1 MSFKNKLQSFFEEKK
16 ELSVN
21 EITTEFNISKQYVHR
36 VLNQLVENN
45 KIERIGLPP
54 KTIYKLVSRIGNNH
68 NESIELS
75 TKANIS
81 FSATIIKS
89 DKLTFLESNFLL
101 ITELGEML
109 TGIKA
114 FDNWCQ
120 KRKLPLEKTIDEFIL
135 TKDKYNQYIDKNG
148 LISGLDKLKSTKGY
162 DKIFMDELLYL
173 DFYAIERFGKTR
185 LGTILHYAKQG
196 QNKMLMTILINEIKE
211 KINIILSVY
220 KIDAIAYV
228 PPTIKRET
236 QLMKV
241 LANGL
246 KINLP
251 SIEIQKIG
259 GIIPVPQKSLNKI
272 EERINNAENTFVVKG
287 NVSYN
292 TILLIDDAVGSGS
305 TLNQIAGKIK
315 NKQLA
320 KNVIGLAIVGSY
332 KGFDVITD
340 V

>member
-1 MSFKNKLQSFFEEKK
+1 MTTKEKIIQLFEIKK
-16 ELSVN
+16 ELSVTEIVN
-21 EITTEFNISKQYVHR
+21 EINASKQMVHL
-36 VLNQLVENN
+36 VLNTLIDNN
-45 KIERIGLPP
+45 FIDKIGRTP
-54 KTIYKLVSRIGNNH
+54 KTIYKLKVVTNKKVI
-68 NESIELS
+68 
-75 TKANIS
+75 TTA
-81 FSATIIKS
+81 IIPFEKQ
-89 DKLTFLESNFLL
+89 KFLQDNFIL
-101 ITELGEML
+101 ITEIGQLLNGLE
-109 TGIKA
+109 A
-114 FDNWCQ
+114 FENWCE
-120 KRKLPLEKTIDEFIL
+120 KRNLPLEKTIDEFIL
-135 TKDKYNQYIDKNG
+135 TKDKYNQYIDKNE
-148 LISGLDKLKSTKGY
+148 LISGLEKLKNTKGY
-162 DKIFMDELLYL
+162 DKILLDELLYL
-173 DFYAIERFGKTR
+173 DFYAVERFGKTR

-196 QNKMLMTILINEIKE
+196 QNKMLMTILIDEIKE
-211 KINIILSVY
+211 KINTLISVY

-228 PPTIKRET
+228 PPTIRRET

-287 NVSYN
+287 NVSYKN
-292 TILLIDDAVGSGS
+292 VLLIDDAVGSGS

-320 KNVIGLAIVGSY
+320 EKVIGVAIVGSF

>member
-1 MSFKNKLQSFFEEKK
+1 MTTKEKIIQLFEIKK
-16 ELSVN
+16 ELSVTEIVN
-21 EITTEFNISKQYVHR
+21 EINASKQMVHL
-36 VLNQLVENN
+36 VLNTLIDNN
-45 KIERIGLPP
+45 FIDKIGRTP
-54 KTIYKLVSRIGNNH
+54 KTIYKLKVVTNK
-68 NESIELS
+68 
-75 TKANIS
+75 KATTT
-81 FSATIIKS
+81 AIIPVEKQ
-89 DKLTFLESNFLL
+89 KFLQDNFIL
-101 ITELGEML
+101 ITEIGQLLNGLE
-109 TGIKA
+109 A
-114 FDNWCQ
+114 FKNWCE
-120 KRKLPLEKTIDEFIL
+120 KRSLPLEKTIDEFIL

-148 LISGLDKLKSTKGY
+148 LISGLDKLKNTKGH
-162 DKIFMDELLYL
+162 DKILLDELLYL

-196 QNKMLMTILINEIKE
+196 QNKMLMNILIDEIKQ
-211 KINIILSVY
+211 KINTLISVY

-228 PPTIKRET
+228 PPTIRREI

-287 NVSYN
+287 NVSYK
-292 TILLIDDAVGSGS
+292 TVLLIDDAVGSGS

-320 KNVIGLAIVGSY
+320 EKVIGLAIVGSF

>member
-1 MSFKNKLQSFFEEKK
+1 MNFKNKIQSLLEEKK

-21 EITTEFNISKQYVHR
+21 EIVSELNISKQYVHR
-36 VLNQLVENN
+36 ILNQLIENN
-45 KIERIGLPP
+45 EIERVGLPP
-54 KTIYKLVSRIGNNH
+54 KTIYKIKVF
-68 NESIELS
+68 SIKKVTS
-75 TKANIS
+75 TENIS
-81 FSATIIKS
+81 TEKQQ
-89 DKLTFLESNFLL
+89 FLQDNFIL
-101 ITELGEML
+101 ITEIGQLLQGVQ
-109 TGIKA
+109 A
-114 FDNWCQ
+114 FENWCD

-135 TKDKYNQYIDKNG
+135 TKDKYNQFIDKNG
-148 LISGLDKLKSTKGY
+148 LISGLEKLKSTKGY
-162 DKIFMDELLYL
+162 DTIFMDELLYL

-196 QNKMLMTILINEIKE
+196 QNKMLMKILIDEIKE
-211 KINIILSVY
+211 KINTIVSVY

-228 PPTIKRET
+228 PPTIRRET

-251 SIEIQKIG
+251 SIEIQKIS

-272 EERINNAENTFVVKG
+272 EERINNAENTFVVKSK
-287 NVSYN
+287 VSYN
-292 TILLIDDAVGSGS
+292 NVLLIDDAVGSGS

-320 KNVIGLAIVGSY
+320 KTVIGLAIVGSF

-340 V
+340 I

>member
-1 MSFKNKLQSFFEEKK
+1 MTTKEKIIHLFEIKK
-16 ELSVN
+16 ELSVTEIVN
-21 EITTEFNISKQYVHR
+21 EINASKQMVHL
-36 VLNQLVENN
+36 VLNTLIDNN
-45 KIERIGLPP
+45 FIDKIGRTP
-54 KTIYKLVSRIGNNH
+54 KTIYKLKVVTNK
-68 NESIELS
+68 
-75 TKANIS
+75 KATTT
-81 FSATIIKS
+81 AIIPFEKQ
-89 DKLTFLESNFLL
+89 KFLQDNFIH
-101 ITELGEML
+101 ITEIGQLLKGLE
-109 TGIKA
+109 A
-114 FDNWCQ
+114 FENWCE
-120 KRKLPLEKTIDEFIL
+120 KRNLPLEKTIDEFIL
-135 TKDKYNQYIDKNG
+135 TKDKYNQYINKNG
-148 LISGLDKLKSTKGY
+148 LISGLEKLKNTKGY
-162 DKIFMDELLYL
+162 DKILLDELLYL

-196 QNKMLMTILINEIKE
+196 QNKMLMTILIDEIKE
-211 KINIILSVY
+211 KINTLISVY

-228 PPTIKRET
+228 PPTIRRET

-287 NVSYN
+287 NVSYKN
-292 TILLIDDAVGSGS
+292 VLLIDDAVGSGS

-320 KNVIGLAIVGSY
+320 EKVIGVAIVGSF

>member
-1 MSFKNKLQSFFEEKK
+1 MYAKEKIIQLFEIKK
-16 ELSVN
+16 ELSVTEIVN
-21 EITTEFNISKQYVHR
+21 ETSFSKQMVHL
-36 VLNQLVENN
+36 VLNALVENN
-45 KIERIGLPP
+45 FIEKIGRTP
-54 KTIYKLVSRIGNNH
+54 KTIYKLKLPSEKKVVSTAI
-68 NESIELS
+68 
-75 TKANIS
+75 IS
-81 FSATIIKS
+81 S
-89 DKLTFLESNFLL
+89 DKQNFLQENFIV
-101 ITELGEML
+101 ITEIGQLLE
-109 TGIKA
+109 GIAA
-114 FDNWCQ
+114 FENWSD
-120 KRKLPLEKTIDEFIL
+120 KRKLLLEKTIDEFIL

-148 LISGLDKLKSTKGY
+148 LISGLEKLKSTKGY

-196 QNKMLMTILINEIKE
+196 QNKMLMKILINEIKD
-211 KINIILSVY
+211 KINTILLVY

-251 SIEIQKIG
+251 SIEIKKTG

-287 NVSYN
+287 TVSYN

-305 TLNQIAGKIK
+305 TLNQIARKIK

-320 KNVIGLAIVGSY
+320 KNVIGLAVVGSY

>member
-1 MSFKNKLQSFFEEKK
+1 
-16 ELSVN
+16 
-21 EITTEFNISKQYVHR
+21 
-36 VLNQLVENN
+36 
-45 KIERIGLPP
+45 
-54 KTIYKLVSRIGNNH
+54 
-68 NESIELS
+68 
-75 TKANIS
+75 
-81 FSATIIKS
+81 
-89 DKLTFLESNFLL
+89 
-101 ITELGEML
+101 
-109 TGIKA
+109 
-114 FDNWCQ
+114 
-120 KRKLPLEKTIDEFIL
+120 
-135 TKDKYNQYIDKNG
+135 
-148 LISGLDKLKSTKGY
+148 
-162 DKIFMDELLYL
+162 MDELLYL

-196 QNKMLMTILINEIKE
+196 QNKMLMKILINEIKE
-211 KINIILSVY
+211 KITTILSVY

-241 LANGL
+241 LATGL

-320 KNVIGLAIVGSY
+320 NTVIGLAIVGSY